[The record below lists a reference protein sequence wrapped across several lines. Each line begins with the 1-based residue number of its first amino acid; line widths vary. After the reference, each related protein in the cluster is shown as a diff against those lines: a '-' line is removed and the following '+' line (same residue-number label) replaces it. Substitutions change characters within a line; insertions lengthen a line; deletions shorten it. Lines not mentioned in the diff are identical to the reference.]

1 MVNLVGSEYRNA
13 GMTVDVE
20 MAYRRLG
27 NLAVFVL
34 TLSLI
39 AAPVSAQDA
48 TRDSRTPEAQAS
60 PTAEELLKELR
71 KDRTGHEIIPPG
83 SGPWDAAKAHGKNL
97 WPEGWALV
105 DVGGHLERDGSW
117 WVFAS
122 DSDHNVQKVR
132 LLPNAT
138 LEVLV
143 RTATNAPS
151 PIRFIVS
158 GRTTVFHQRNYLLLQ
173 SVARDRRAA
182 PAPPPKANAK
192 PVATDADVAD
202 VLGALQKAQVG
213 KDVLDTR
220 PVEDAQ
226 HTGTRLRPL
235 LPDGAAIISRPA
247 RVVKLGPRYDLVF
260 ESDDPDNPEP
270 PLTMLP
276 NLDMERMLKA
286 VADNNY
292 GQVFRVSGDVTQF
305 EGRNYILVRSAPRQ
319 ADTANFR
326 K

>member
-1 MVNLVGSEYRNA
+1 MMVDFE
-13 GMTVDVE
+13 MT
-20 MAYRRLG
+20 YRRLG
-27 NLAVFVL
+27 SLASSVL
-34 TLSLI
+34 VLGVI

-48 TRDSRTPEAQAS
+48 ARDDRTPESQAS

-71 KDRTGHEIIPPG
+71 KDRAGREIIPPG
-83 SGPWDAAKAHGKNL
+83 SGPWDAAKAHGKKL

-105 DVGGHLERDGSW
+105 DVGGHLERDGSG
-117 WVFAS
+117 WVFAP
-122 DSDHNVQKVR
+122 DSDHNVQKLR

-143 RTATNAPS
+143 RTATNASS

-158 GRTTVFHQRNYLLLQ
+158 GRTTVFHQSNYLLLQ
-173 SVARDRRAA
+173 SVARDRHAA
-182 PAPPPKANAK
+182 PAPPPKADAK
-192 PVATDADVAD
+192 PVATDAAVAD
-202 VLGALQKAQVG
+202 VLGALQKAQVD
-213 KDVLDTR
+213 KDVLDNR
-220 PVEDAQ
+220 PVDNAQ
-226 HTGTRLRPL
+226 NTGTQLRPL

-247 RVVKLGPRYDLVF
+247 RVVKMGPRYDLVF
-260 ESDDPDNPEP
+260 ESDDPNNPEP

-319 ADTANFR
+319 ADTANFH

>member
-1 MVNLVGSEYRNA
+1 MSVES
-13 GMTVDVE
+13 E

-27 NLAVFVL
+27 NLASSVL
-34 TLSLI
+34 VLGLI
-39 AAPVSAQDA
+39 AVPAAAQDA
-48 TRDSRTPEAQAS
+48 ASDDQTPEAQAS
-60 PTAEELLKELR
+60 PTAEELLKALR
-71 KDRTGHEIIPPG
+71 KDRAGREIIPPG
-83 SGPWDAAKAHGKNL
+83 SGPWDAAQAHGKNL

-117 WVFAS
+117 WVFAP
-122 DSDHNVQKVR
+122 DSDRDMQKVR

-173 SVARDRRAA
+173 SVARDRDAS
-182 PAPPPKANAK
+182 PAPPPKADTH
-192 PVATDADVAD
+192 PVATDAAVAD
-202 VLGALQKAQVG
+202 VLGALQKEQV
-213 KDVLDTR
+213 DTDLLDTR
-220 PVEDAQ
+220 PVDAAGN
-226 HTGTRLRPL
+226 TAGLLRPL

-247 RVVKLGPRYDLVF
+247 RVVKLGPRFDLAF
-260 ESDDPDNPEP
+260 ESDHPDNPEP

-276 NLDMERMLKA
+276 NLDMERMLQA
-286 VADNNY
+286 IADHNY

-319 ADTANFR
+319 ADTANFH